1 MGRVCVAWWN
11 GYWTGRRKTE
21 KEELGSNLKSTTN
34 CVFMGKFLN
43 ALELDAVFCG
53 YCVNSIVEW

>member
-1 MGRVCVAWWN
+1 MGVDWE
-11 GYWTGRRKTE
+11 TE
-21 KEELGSNLKSTTN
+21 DKEELGSNLIKPSPLAV

-53 YCVNSIVEW
+53 YVRIVE